1 MDMSKVLE
9 LHKLLSSRRY
19 PVQLN
24 EILQKLECGEKTFH
38 RLQSY
43 MKDVLGAPIQSQRG
57 LGYSYDLANNVHYEL
72 PGLWFSAKEIVALGI
87 LEQLNESFQPTT
99 IKNLLSPI
107 KQRLGE
113 LLKQQ
118 DITDASWQSRI
129 KIINQWQRPCE
140 PEHFERVAYA
150 LLHRQRISIN
160 YWRWDDDS
168 YQQRSISPQRLV
180 YYRDNWYLD
189 AWCHLRQDLR
199 TFSVDSI
206 QSITDDSTPAQE
218 IDPDR
223 ITQHVSTG
231 YGIFSGQA
239 NQQAQLKFS
248 STLAKRISRENW
260 HPGQQATWSDQGDYL
275 LSVPYSDDRELLRDI
290 LRYGADVEVIAPLE
304 LRDKVKHELQRTL
317 KKYSDTPII

>member
-9 LHKLLSSRRY
+9 LHTLLSGRRY
-19 PVQLN
+19 PVPLDV
-24 EILQKLECGEKTFH
+24 ILEKLECSEKTFH
-38 RLQSY
+38 RLQRN
-43 MKDVLGAPIQSQRG
+43 MKEILGAPIHIQRG
-57 LGYSYDLANNVHYEL
+57 QGYYYDVVNNDHYEL
-72 PGLWFSAKEIVALGI
+72 PGLWFTAKEIVALGI

-118 DITDASWQSRI
+118 SVTDASWQSRI

-160 YWRWDDDS
+160 YWRWNDDS

-189 AWCHLRQDLR
+189 AWCHLRQALR

-206 QSITDDSTPAQE
+206 QSITDDAMPAQE
-218 IDPDR
+218 VDPDR

-248 STLAKRISRENW
+248 STIAKRISRENW
-260 HPGQQATWSDQGDYL
+260 HPDQRSTWSAQGDYL
-275 LSVPYSDDRELLRDI
+275 LTVPYSDDRELLRDI
-290 LRYGADVEVIAPLE
+290 LRYGADVEVIAPIE

-317 KKYSDTPII
+317 KKYSDTPTI